1 LSFFF
6 SSLLKEAQVN
16 ESKKG
21 FEPSQTIYKQTSTL
35 APNVNTVFPPG
46 SNQPTNNNNTGHN
59 NNQNNTNANVS
70 APKGDFTNLI
80 GVGLIGALNNN
91 GFSNTSVLAS
101 NLFANHASVEE
112 SGANKRLL
120 SRFGCYLILSLVNPS
135 EFGEIVST
143 FLSEC
148 SCLSLLNYS
157 LKKIQKEIFG
167 KILGMTLQWFHLV
180 CHVPSDSS
188 AELIAKL
195 RTQVILIAF

>member
-1 LSFFF
+1 M
-6 SSLLKEAQVN
+6 
-16 ESKKG
+16 
-21 FEPSQTIYKQTSTL
+21 

-46 SNQPTNNNNTGHN
+46 SNQLANNNNNTG
-59 NNQNNTNANVS
+59 QNNANANIP

-101 NLFANHASVEE
+101 NLFANHATVEE

-120 SRFGCYLILSLVNPS
+120 SRFGCYLILTLVNPS
-135 EFGEIVST
+135 EFGEIVSMF
-143 FLSEC
+143 FLEY
-148 SCLSLLNYS
+148 LSNNRLSVLFILNE
-157 LKKIQKEIFG
+157 KEIFG

-188 AELIAKL
+188 ADLIAKL
-195 RTQVILIAF
+195 RTQVILIRFEKLTCNRFVFIIFLNT